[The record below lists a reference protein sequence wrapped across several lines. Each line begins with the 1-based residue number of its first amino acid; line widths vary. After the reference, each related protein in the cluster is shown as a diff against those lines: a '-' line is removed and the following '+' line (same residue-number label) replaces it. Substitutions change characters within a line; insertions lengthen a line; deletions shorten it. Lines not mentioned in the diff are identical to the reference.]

1 MELHA
6 LFSSARADRWLSSEH
21 QEGNRIM
28 TPKMI
33 IVAIALLMSA
43 TSAALAQANFTT
55 GSAGSD
61 AAAGYPSSSGYG
73 TGLYAYAPG
82 YTGLGASA
90 PGHRYSHIARDRQ
103 R

>member
-1 MELHA
+1 
-6 LFSSARADRWLSSEH
+6 
-21 QEGNRIM
+21 M

-33 IVAIALLMSA
+33 VVAIVLLMSA

-55 GSAGSD
+55 GTAGGD
-61 AAAGYPSSSGYG
+61 AAAGYPTSNGYG

-82 YTGLGASA
+82 YSGPYAPA
-90 PGHRYSHIARDRQ
+90 PGHRYGHIARDRE